1 MNIGAVTTGSVASAV
16 WTVASRSLTTSNG
29 LIFGQNIQPASVLA
43 ALDMTTVA
51 TTNIFT
57 YSGTAGVVMIVGKKC
72 TATLGTGIPTAFI
85 DIITESVTS
94 SYQIYDGTGSAI
106 AAGAAAT
113 TNLIAGTQ
121 GQITLGDLCN
131 WSFFFGFNSSVTVR
145 IRITA
150 TTATLLHDTFSVMWA
165 HV

>member
-1 MNIGAVTTGSVASAV
+1 MNIGAVTTSSVASAV
-16 WTVASRSLTTSNG
+16 WTVASRSLTASNG
-29 LIFGQNIQPASVLA
+29 LIFGQTIQPAAVLA
-43 ALDMTTVA
+43 NLDMTVVA

-72 TATLGTGIPTAFI
+72 TATLGAGIPTAFI
-85 DIITESVTS
+85 DIITESVTA
-94 SYQIYDGTGSAI
+94 SYAIYDGSGAAI

-113 TNLIAGTQ
+113 ANLTSGTT

-131 WSFFFGFNSSVTVR
+131 WAFFFGFNSSVTVR

-150 TTATLLHDTFSVMWA
+150 STATLLKDTFSVMWS